1 MRSPLVPRLLLATTL
16 AVAATVSA
24 QAQDSAPNG
33 KLLFEDTPGASGIS
47 TLTGSCINCHGSVQ
61 NRRIAIGGSAFADIS
76 FDTAMTRFVQAVQG
90 QPVMN
95 QFSALSTQQARDIA
109 AYIADT
115 PKTSAA
121 SLSFAPATV
130 NTVSAAQSVD
140 LTAAVA
146 TGGENLQVTGVALSG
161 AGAARFTN
169 SSDTCNLQTL
179 LPGTSCRVSVTF
191 SAPDTS
197 VYLAQLTLTMRQGS
211 SATFTRTVNLTGAVP
226 GSNPPPSGGDDGG
239 GGAVNW
245 YWLAGLG
252 VAVFLLGR
260 YGRRG

>member
-1 MRSPLVPRLLLATTL
+1 MRLRLLHHVVLSASLSLA
-16 AVAATVSA
+16 AISA
-24 QAQDSAPNG
+24 HAQDSAPNG

-76 FDTAMTRFVQAVQG
+76 FDTAMTRFVQAVQN
-90 QPVMN
+90 QPTMN
-95 QFSALSTQQARDIA
+95 QFSALSTQQARDVA

-121 SLSFAPATV
+121 SLSFAPSAV

-146 TGGENLQVTGVALSG
+146 TGGENLQVTGVAIGG
-161 AGAARFTN
+161 AGAARFA
-169 SSDTCNLQTL
+169 SSSNTCSTTQPLT
-179 LPGTSCRVSVTF
+179 PGTSCRVSVTF

-197 VYLAQLTLTMRQGS
+197 VYMATLTLTMQQGS
-211 SATFTRTVNLTGAVP
+211 APTFTRTVNLTGAVP
-226 GSNPPPSGGDDGG
+226 SSNPPPADSG

-252 VAVFLLGR
+252 VAVFLLAR
-260 YGRRG
+260 YGRRS